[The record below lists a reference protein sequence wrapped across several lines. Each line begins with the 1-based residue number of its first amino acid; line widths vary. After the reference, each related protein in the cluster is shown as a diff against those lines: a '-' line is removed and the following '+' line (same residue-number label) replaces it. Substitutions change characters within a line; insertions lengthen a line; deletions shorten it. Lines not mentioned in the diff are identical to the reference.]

1 MKKQLITF
9 LFCTLLFEFSLA
21 QKNPDDFLGVQV
33 GSDQTLVKYPEIV
46 NYFQYLGNHS
56 RRIKVVIEGKTTLGN
71 SMILAFISSEENI
84 RTLPDLVEINKKL
97 ANPDTITTEEAKELI
112 NKART
117 FVLITCALHATEIA
131 SSQMAMLFAHQL
143 AKTSDP
149 LIRSYLDKVVIL
161 LMPSINPDGNI
172 MVTEWYNKYI
182 NTEFEGCRMPYLYH
196 HYAGHDNNRDFYML
210 NLKESRVV
218 NAVLHQRYFP
228 QVFLDLH
235 QMFLTGPRMFV
246 PPFKDP
252 LNQNLDPLLINQT
265 NIIGGFMALRLQEN
279 KKKGVGSAYAFDA
292 YWPGGSKNTAWF
304 KNVVGVLT
312 EMASARVASPVYIE
326 PNELRVSS
334 KGLPEYK
341 AQVNFPDPWPG
352 GWWHFRDIIDYEL
365 IAVNALLEIAAKNR
379 HSFMTNFYRL
389 GLKNIHR
396 GNNKPPYG
404 YAIPLSQWDK
414 PSIYT
419 FMKKMEAHGIRI
431 YTLQSDACLGDQILK
446 RGDFIIPL
454 NQPYRSFIK
463 VMMEI
468 QHYPEIRH
476 MKDGPIM
483 EPYDSAG
490 WTMPLQMGLK
500 TIALNNPCQGLPLI
514 RTTNIDYPTE
524 TISGRGNTFCIPSR
538 YNRSFL
544 VVNRLL
550 EKKINVYRNIAKTS
564 TGTEPGDF
572 LVKTRDIQEEIL
584 VQTARGSGVNIS
596 RINTDSSLPV
606 RLMSRPKIA
615 IYQSY
620 LASMD
625 EGWTRWVLD
634 QFEFSYHILH
644 NRNFNEKL
652 LSRYQVIIF
661 PDLNR
666 KNIVDGT
673 YTGYWSYFISGSPP
687 EYQGGIGKKGLQAL
701 KQFVKKGG
709 TVILMDSASEIG
721 ITDFSLPFSNTLKG
735 VKEEQFYCPGSLLRL
750 KVNSTD
756 PLGWGF
762 RPDSF
767 IFFSHSPAFR
777 TRPPMKGSINRKV
790 VAGFNSTGSHLLSGY
805 LKGEDY
811 LNRAVMIIRF
821 DYYKGN
827 VIVLGGRI
835 QHRAQTTGT
844 FKFLFNSLYYSD
856 LEN

>member
-1 MKKQLITF
+1 MTAF
-9 LFCTLLFEFSLA
+9 LFCILLFGFSLA
-21 QKNPDDFLGVQV
+21 QKSPDEFLGVHV
-33 GSDQTLVKYPEIV
+33 GADKTLVKYPEIV
-46 NYFQYLGNHS
+46 KYFQYLEKQS
-56 RRIKVVIEGKTTLGN
+56 ERIKVTDEGQTTLGN
-71 SMILAFISSEENI
+71 SMILVFISSKENI
-84 RTLPDLVEINKKL
+84 HRLPELVKINQKL
-97 ANPDTITTEEAKELI
+97 ANPDTISDEEA
-112 NKART
+112 NKLLKKGRT
-117 FVLITCALHATEIA
+117 FVLMTCALHATEIA
-131 SSQMAMLFAHQL
+131 SSQMAMVFAHQL
-143 AKTSDP
+143 AETSDP
-149 LIRSYLDKVVIL
+149 LIRSYLDKVVVL

-172 MVTEWYNKYI
+172 MVTEWYDKYI

-252 LNQNLDPLLINQT
+252 LNQNLDPLMINQT

-279 KKKGVGSAYAFDA
+279 KKKGIGSAYAFDA

-312 EMASARVASPVYIE
+312 EVASARVASPVYIE
-326 PNELRVSS
+326 PNELRVSA

-341 AQVNFPDPWPG
+341 AQVNFPDPWCG

-396 GNNKPPYG
+396 GNSEPPYG
-404 YAIPLSQWDK
+404 YAVPLSQWDK
-414 PSIYT
+414 PSLYE

-431 YTLQSDACLGDQILK
+431 FTLQSDAILGDRILK
-446 RGDFIIPL
+446 KGDFIIPL

-468 QHYPEIRH
+468 QQYPEIRH

-490 WTMPLQMGLK
+490 WTLPLQMGLK
-500 TIALNNPCQGLPLI
+500 TIELNDPCQELPLI
-514 RTTNIDYPTE
+514 RTTNIGYPTE
-524 TISGRGNTFCIPSR
+524 TISGRGGMFCIPSR
-538 YNRSFL
+538 YNRSIL

-550 EKKINVYRNIAKTS
+550 GNKINVYRNTVKTYK
-564 TGTEPGDF
+564 GVEPGDF
-572 LVKTRDIQEEIL
+572 LVKSQDVTEETLANI
-584 VQTARGSGVNIS
+584 AEGSGINIG
-596 RINTDSSLPV
+596 RIDMDPTAPV
-606 RLMSRPKIA
+606 RLVNRPGIA

-620 LASMD
+620 LASTD

-634 QFEFSYHILH
+634 KFEFSYSSIH
-644 NRNFNEKL
+644 NRDFTEKK
-652 LSRYQVIIF
+652 LSKYKTIIF
-661 PDLNR
+661 PDLTR
-666 KNIVDGT
+666 KSIVDGT
-673 YTGYWSYFISGSPP
+673 HSGYWSYFISASPP
-687 EYQGGIGKKGLQAL
+687 EYRGGIGKKGIQAL
-701 KQFVKKGG
+701 KQFVRKGG
-709 TVILMDSASEIG
+709 TVVLMDSASEIG

-750 KVNSTD
+750 KVDTTD

-762 RPDSF
+762 REESF

-777 TRPPMKGSINRKV
+777 TRPPVKGNIDRKV
-790 VAGFNSTGSHLLSGY
+790 VAGLNSSGPHLLSGY

-821 DYYKGN
+821 DYYQGH
-827 VIVLGGRI
+827 VIILGGRI

-856 LEN
+856 PEK

>member
-1 MKKQLITF
+1 MKKILISF
-9 LFCTLLFEFSLA
+9 LFCTLFFGVSPA
-21 QKNPDDFLGVQV
+21 QKSPDDFLGVRV
-33 GSDQTLVKYPEIV
+33 GTDKTLVKYPEIV
-46 NYFQYLGNHS
+46 NYFQYLGNQS
-56 RRIKVVIEGKTTLGN
+56 KRIKVVNEGETTLGN
-71 SMILAFISSEENI
+71 PMILACISSEENI
-84 RTLPDLVEINKKL
+84 RNLPGLLEINKKL
-97 ANPDTITTEEAKELI
+97 ANPDTITVEEAKKLI
-112 NKART
+112 AKART
-117 FVLITCALHATEIA
+117 FVLMTCALHATEIA
-131 SSQMAMLFAHQL
+131 SSQMAMVFAHQL
-143 AKTSDP
+143 ATTSDP
-149 LIRSYLDKVVIL
+149 LIRRYLDKVVLL

-172 MVTEWYNKYI
+172 MVTEWYNKYV
-182 NTEFEGCRMPYLYH
+182 NTDFEGCRMPYLYH

-252 LNQNLDPLLINQT
+252 LNQNLDPLLLNQT

-279 KKKGVGSAYAFDA
+279 NKKGVGSAYAFDA

-312 EMASARVASPVYIE
+312 EMASARVASPVFIE

-365 IAVNALLEIAAKNR
+365 IAVNALLEISAKNR

-389 GLKNIHR
+389 GRKNIQR
-396 GNNKPPYG
+396 GKSEPPYG
-404 YAIPLSQWDK
+404 YAVPHSQWD
-414 PSIYT
+414 SLSVYT
-419 FMKKMEAHGIRI
+419 FMKKMEEHGIRI
-431 YTLQSDACLGDQILK
+431 FSLQSDACLEGKILK
-446 RGDFIIPL
+446 KGDFIIPL

-468 QHYPEIRH
+468 QQYPEIRH

-490 WTMPLQMGLK
+490 WTMPLQMGLN
-500 TIALNNPCQGLPLI
+500 TIELNNPCQDLPLI
-514 RTTNIDYPTE
+514 RVTNIDYPAE
-524 TISGRGNTFCIPSR
+524 TISGQGNMFCIPSR
-538 YNRSFL
+538 YNRSVL

-550 EKKINVYRNIAKTS
+550 EKKINVYRCTATTPS
-564 TGTEPGDF
+564 GVEPGDF
-572 LVKTRDIQEEIL
+572 LVKIQDIEEEAIL
-584 VQTARGSGVNIS
+584 KTAGGSGVDIH
-596 RINTDSSLPV
+596 RINMGSSSTLRLV
-606 RLMSRPKIA
+606 RRPRVA
-615 IYQSY
+615 IYQSF

-634 QFEFSYHILH
+634 EFEFPYKILH
-644 NRNFNEKL
+644 NRDFNEKT
-652 LSRYQVIIF
+652 LSRYTVILF
-661 PDLNR
+661 PDQNR

-673 YTGYWSYFISGSPP
+673 YSGYWSYFISGSPP
-687 EYQGGIGKKGLQAL
+687 EYQGGIGKKGIQAL
-701 KQFVKKGG
+701 KKYVKKGG
-709 TVILMDSASEIG
+709 AVILLDSASEIG
-721 ITDFSLPFSNTLKG
+721 ITDFSLPFSNALKG
-735 VKEEQFYCPGSLLRL
+735 VKEDQFYCPGSILRL

-756 PLGWGF
+756 PIGWGF
-762 RPDSF
+762 QPNSF

-777 TRPPMKGSINRKV
+777 TRPPMKGNVNRKV
-790 VAGFNSTGSHLLSGY
+790 VAGFNSTGSHLMSGY
-805 LKGEDY
+805 LKGENY

-821 DYYKGN
+821 DYYGGR

-844 FKFLFNSLYYSD
+844 FKFLFNSIYYSN
-856 LEN
+856 LEK